1 MAHGEPEFGIISAQ
15 RKEAFR
21 CASED
26 GDFGGREEREDAELN
41 VLWEIG
47 EGNGT
52 THFVGFGIGHFCLGL
67 GKCFLGKVKDFS
79 REYRDKSDFL
89 GCKKKITC

>member
-1 MAHGEPEFGIISAQ
+1 MAHGEPELGVVSAQ
-15 RKEAFR
+15 RNEAFR
-21 CASED
+21 CASEG

-52 THFVGFGIGHFCLGL
+52 AHFV
-67 GKCFLGKVKDFS
+67 
-79 REYRDKSDFL
+79 
-89 GCKKKITC
+89 

>member
-67 GKCFLGKVKDFS
+67 GKCFLGKVKDIS
-79 REYRDKSDFL
+79 REYRDRR
-89 GCKKKITC
+89 

>member
-1 MAHGEPEFGIISAQ
+1 MVNQSLASS
-15 RKEAFR
+15 FR
-21 CASED
+21 CASEG

-47 EGNGT
+47 QGNGT
-52 THFVGFGIGHFCLGL
+52 THFVGFGIRHFCLGL

-79 REYRDKSDFL
+79 RQYRDRN
-89 GCKKKITC
+89 

>member
-1 MAHGEPEFGIISAQ
+1 MAHGEPELGVVSAQ
-15 RKEAFR
+15 RNEAFR
-21 CASED
+21 CASEG

-52 THFVGFGIGHFCLGL
+52 TPFVGFGIRHFCLGL

-79 REYRDKSDFL
+79 REYRD
-89 GCKKKITC
+89 GN